1 MSAKLFVMKQ
11 IGLIALVF
19 LLAQL
24 FLIEQVRAAG
34 ESSLEKTDK
43 AAPQKPLTKKDK
55 KALQEEV
62 LDTFFGR
69 LHVEKDPAKAKVL
82 TRAIWRTWAKSG
94 SDTADLLLRQ
104 SQKALRAGRT
114 YVSISILSL
123 VIEQYPD
130 FAEAW
135 NKRATAYFVAQ
146 NFEKS
151 KQDIEQVLKLEP
163 RHFGALTGLGM
174 IYRAEGNDKKAL
186 QVFRRAL
193 AINPHLKDV
202 KKAIKIISGKIEKDI

>member
-1 MSAKLFVMKQ
+1 MSAKLVVMKQ
-11 IGLIALVF
+11 ISLIALVF
-19 LLAQL
+19 LLQQSNFA
-24 FLIEQVRAAG
+24 VA
-34 ESSLEKTDK
+34 
-43 AAPQKPLTKKDK
+43 QKPVVEQLKKTPNDSTPKVLTQKDK

-69 LHVEKDPAKAKVL
+69 LHVEKDPAKALVL

-94 SDTADLLLRQ
+94 SDTADLLLQR
-104 SQKALRAGRT
+104 SQKAMRAGKT

-123 VIEQYPD
+123 VVEQYPE

-135 NKRATAYFVAQ
+135 NKRATAYFILQ
-146 NFEKS
+146 NYRKS
-151 KQDIEQVLKLEP
+151 KEDIQEVLKLEP
-163 RHFGALTGLGM
+163 RHFGALAGLGM
-174 IYRAEGNDKKAL
+174 IYQAEGNEKKAL

-202 KKAIKIISGKIEKDI
+202 KQAIKLISGKIEKDI